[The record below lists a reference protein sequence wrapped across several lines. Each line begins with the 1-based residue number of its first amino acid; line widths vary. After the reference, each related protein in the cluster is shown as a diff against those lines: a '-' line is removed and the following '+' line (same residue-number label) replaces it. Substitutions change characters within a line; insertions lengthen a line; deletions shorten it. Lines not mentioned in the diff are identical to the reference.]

1 MNRKN
6 GKRGKDGVRPF
17 PSFPILLFNSAAMTA
32 LGIIVLVLLTAAA
45 AVLWW
50 QHGQLKLLRTRHAKE
65 LAAQRTQREVELAA
79 QAERTAALFD
89 RMVEGIIVVGPHG
102 RIRLAN
108 RAAGVLFDFAP
119 PASDRTV
126 LEATRHH
133 EVAALVA
140 RLDGEPE
147 VLNHELRLDGL
158 AETRFLQ
165 VNALALRGTDGAR
178 DGAILVFHDLTRLRQ
193 LEAVRQEFV
202 ANVSHE
208 LRTPLS
214 LIKSAAETL
223 IDGGKI
229 DPAVTARFLEIID
242 KHASRLTLLI
252 DDLLLLARLDSGRI
266 ELQLQPV
273 ALRVAA
279 QDALDDAALIARARE
294 ISLDNQVAPEA
305 VAYADPERLRQV
317 LANLIDNGI
326 KYGRVGGHLAVGGR
340 VLDRDYVELTVRDDG
355 PGIPAEAKARVFER
369 FYRADKARSRE
380 QGGTGLGLAI
390 VKNVVQAHGGDV
402 RVESAA
408 GTGTEFFITLPAAKV

>member
-1 MNRKN
+1 
-6 GKRGKDGVRPF
+6 VRPF
-17 PSFPILLFNSAAMTA
+17 PSFPIFLYNSAAMTA

-50 QHGQLKLLRTRHAKE
+50 QHGQLKLLRARHAKE

-147 VLNHELRLDGL
+147 VLNHELRLEGL

-165 VNALALRGTDGAR
+165 VNALALRGIDGAR

-223 IDGGKI
+223 IDGGKS

-294 ISLDNQVAPEA
+294 ITLENQVAPEA
-305 VAYADPERLRQV
+305 VAHADPERLRQV

-326 KYGRVGGHLAVGGR
+326 KYGRVGGRLAVGGR

-369 FYRADKARSRE
+369 FYRVDKARSRD

-408 GTGTEFFITLPAAKV
+408 GAGTEFFITLPAAKV